1 MGPLNRHYYLAFVWT
16 CILIVLSVISKGTA
30 SKLAIIDFF
39 GIDKV
44 AHLIFYAVL
53 SWLWVRAMFN
63 SAIQHSVFISFTLST
78 ILGISLEF
86 IQKYCTD
93 GRSFEYDDMVAN
105 LVGTIVGLVAFKL
118 KS

>member
-1 MGPLNRHYYLAFVWT
+1 MGPINRHYTLAFVWT

-39 GIDKV
+39 GVDKL

-53 SWLWVRAMFN
+53 SWLWVRAMSN
-63 SAIQHSVFISFTLST
+63 SKIEKSALVSFLISTTL
-78 ILGISLEF
+78 GVSLEF

-93 GRSFEYDDMVAN
+93 GRSFEYDDMIAN
-105 LVGTIVGLVAFKL
+105 LVGTVIGLIIYKL

>member
-1 MGPLNRHYYLAFVWT
+1 MNRHYYLAFLWT
-16 CILIVLSVISKGTA
+16 CLLVVLSVISKGTA
-30 SKLAIIDFF
+30 SKLAFIDFF

-44 AHLIFYAVL
+44 AHLVFYALL
-53 SWLWVRAMFN
+53 SWLWVRALSQSMMKK
-63 SAIQHSVFISFTLST
+63 SALISFTIST

-93 GRSFEYDDMVAN
+93 GRSFEYDDMIAN
-105 LVGTIVGLVAFKL
+105 LVGTFIGLAVFKI